1 MAGPKGSK
9 YYDIFLNHHVWLE
22 TRGEDV
28 VISSEGLDLLRE
40 VDDVKSIVTAARNLK
55 FSYRKA
61 WGLLREVEDLLGF
74 RLVEKHRGGAAGGKT
89 VLTAEGSALVSAY
102 KELNSE
108 IEVAMNDIARKFFR
122 RINDISEGK

>member
-9 YYDIFLNHHVWLE
+9 YYDIFLNYNVWLE

-28 VISSEGLDLLRE
+28 VISAEGLDMLRE
-40 VDDVKSIVTAARNLK
+40 VDEYKSIVTAAKNLK

-74 RLVEKHRGGAAGGKT
+74 RLVEKHRGGAEGGKT
-89 VLTAEGSALVSAY
+89 VLTPEGLALVSAY
-102 KELNSE
+102 KELNSD
-108 IEVAMNDIARKFFR
+108 IDDAMNGLARKFFR
-122 RINDISEGK
+122 KINEISEGK

>member
-9 YYDIFLNHHVWLE
+9 YYDIFLNYNVWLE

-28 VISSEGLDLLRE
+28 VVSAEGLELLKE
-40 VDDVKSIVTAARNLK
+40 VSKTESIVTAARNLR

-74 RLVEKHRGGAAGGKT
+74 RLIEKHRGGARGGAT
-89 VLTAEGSALVSAY
+89 LLTGEGKALVEAY
-102 KELNSE
+102 RELNEE
-108 IEVAMNDIARKFFR
+108 IGVALDDIARRFFR
-122 RINDISEGK
+122 RINEIGEK